1 MSRLSA
7 AQVIALG
14 EYLEPDFDP
23 ATLTISQLLGILGFH
38 NIVYPTP
45 YSKPKL
51 VQLFNDEVKRRAS
64 KFKKERLKKEN
75 SIASDDGI
83 TDGLTGEPLNKRKAR
98 CPSHTAV
105 RRSSRRLSK
114 APEEEQDPSP
124 PRPEPPK
131 RRRSSAA
138 PRLGGPSKQAPPLVE
153 PAVQEESEPEEE
165 LPVRKVGRTKKSAD
179 AAMANRRISQADDS
193 GWEDNNIFQS
203 GAESSSPAR
212 PSPVKPKARRSSAAP
227 RKSRK
232 SMSAPPAS
240 PPKSTYQPPPLS
252 PPQSNF
258 EPELPAFTKFRT
270 PASSRKSGRP
280 SFPSNFSPSPP
291 KSIQQP
297 VIIEDTP
304 PPEEPAE
311 QLQVLEEAPEED
323 PAPEEEE
330 AEEDDEETQA
340 PDVDQVIAVQ
350 KRIAE
355 GGRVIT
361 PPSVDDAFIDEVKP
375 VPLLLRF
382 VYLLVLSALS
392 YAAYEYKVES
402 ASIGYCDPG
411 SNTNAVL
418 EQLRATRAAVEAC
431 NAQNRTL
438 LYEGDSES
446 TPCPLPSLW
455 PAVALP
461 DSCTPCPEH
470 AICSGHAIACEKP
483 YILKS
488 PLVLSFLPPVTDPTS
503 INLSTALKPEEMAWK
518 VISVLT
524 DGLPGFGSVG
534 VVPSCEED
542 PRRKRHIGA
551 LGKAIELA
559 LAQER
564 GTRLCY
570 GERERDVKDAD
581 GGEAR
586 RWGLPLSELRAKF
599 KPSEDSSHA
608 SPNYDDIFQ
617 EAVQQLAQ
625 WGGMLISED
634 SKGERYLA
642 HKSPMLTWDCRLK
655 VKSREVWA
663 EWRMTVFG
671 IFALIA
677 LYYTSRHRRVKQ
689 KAERVR
695 VAGLVQVA
703 LETLRHQEMAHHIDP
718 VSVPQPYLSSLQL
731 RDLVLQ
737 EEHSVP
743 ARARLWDKVEK
754 VVEGNANVRTNMEEV
769 SGGDEMRVWRWVGTT
784 SGPAT
789 PMKLGYGTV
798 SYAEQ
803 DESIHQ

>member
-83 TDGLTGEPLNKRKAR
+83 TDGLTGEPLSKRKT
-98 CPSHTAV
+98 TAV

-114 APEEEQDPSP
+114 ALEEEEQDPSP

-138 PRLGGPSKQAPPLVE
+138 PRLGGPSKQVPPPIE
-153 PAVQEESEPEEE
+153 PTVQEESEPEDEG
-165 LPVRKVGRTKKSAD
+165 LPIRKIGRTKKTAD
-179 AAMANRRISQADDS
+179 VAVANRRVSQPEDS

-212 PSPVKPKARRSSAAP
+212 PSPVKVKARRSSAAP

-232 SMSAPPAS
+232 SMSAPPSS
-240 PPKSTYQPPPLS
+240 PSRNEHQPPPLS
-252 PPQSNF
+252 PPQFKF
-258 EPELPAFTKFRT
+258 EPELPAFPKFRT
-270 PASSRKSGRP
+270 PTSSKKSGGEKP
-280 SFPSNFSPSPP
+280 PNISPSPP
-291 KSIQQP
+291 KLVQESVVVQ
-297 VIIEDTP
+297 DSP
-304 PPEEPAE
+304 PPEEPVTE
-311 QLQVLEEAPEED
+311 PLEALDEES
-323 PAPEEEE
+323 EEE
-330 AEEDDEETQA
+330 AVPEGEEAAIEGNHG
-340 PDVDQVIAVQ
+340 PDMNQVIAVQ

-355 GGRVIT
+355 GGHVIT
-361 PPSVDDAFIDEVKP
+361 PPAIDDALIDEVKP
-375 VPLLLRF
+375 VPLFLRLIYF
-382 VYLLVLSALS
+382 LVLSALS
-392 YAAYEYKVES
+392 YAVYEYKAES

-411 SNTNAVL
+411 SSTNTAL
-418 EQLRATRAAVEAC
+418 EHLRTTRAAVEAC
-431 NAQNRTL
+431 NTENRTVL
-438 LYEGDSES
+438 HEGDVNSP
-446 TPCPLPSLW
+446 PCPLPSLW
-455 PAVALP
+455 PIAALP

-483 YILKS
+483 YILKP
-488 PLVLSFLPPVTDPTS
+488 PLLLSFLPPVTDPTA
-503 INLSTALKPEEMAWK
+503 INLSTSLKPEEMAWK
-518 VISVLT
+518 VLSQIT

-534 VVPSCEED
+534 IVPSCEED
-542 PRRKRHIGA
+542 PRRKKHIGA

-564 GTRLCY
+564 GTRLCF
-570 GERERDVKDAD
+570 GDRERSVKEED

-586 RWGLPLSELRAKF
+586 RWGLPLSDLRARF
-599 KPSEDSSHA
+599 RPSGDASHT
-608 SPNYDDIFQ
+608 SPNFDDIFQ
-617 EAVQQLAQ
+617 EAVQQLVQ
-625 WGGMLISED
+625 WGGMLLSED
-634 SKGERYLA
+634 SKGETYLA
-642 HKSPMLTWDCRLK
+642 HRSPMMTWDCQLK

-663 EWRMTVFG
+663 EWQMTVFG

-677 LYYTSRHRRVKQ
+677 LYYTSRYRRTRQ
-689 KAERVR
+689 KAERSR
-695 VAGLVQVA
+695 VASLVQVA
-703 LETLRHQEMAHHIDP
+703 LETLRHQETVHHIDP
-718 VSVPQPYLSSLQL
+718 VSAPQPYLSSLQL

-737 EEHSVP
+737 EEHSVSM
-743 ARARLWDKVEK
+743 RARLWEKVEK

-769 SGGDEMRVWRWVGTT
+769 SGGDEMRVWRWVGATG
-784 SGPAT
+784 GPVT
-789 PMKLGYGTV
+789 PMKLDYGTSGYEEHV
-798 SYAEQ
+798 Q
-803 DESIHQ
+803 DESLHR